1 MNVRLP
7 FTTSDA
13 VPLQLGDGT
22 PRTVLVTGASS
33 GIGAAVARAFGALG
47 WPVAIGAR
55 RVERLEEV
63 AHAIE
68 ADGGRPFARHLDVT
82 KADSIDEF
90 FTAAEATLGPVDV
103 VVSNAGVGI
112 PGLLHELRV
121 ADLETELT
129 TNLLG
134 PMLVARRALPSMLAR
149 KRGDLVFISSM
160 NVVEPRPFQVG
171 YTAAKMGVEGLART
185 LRKDLDGTGVRSLI
199 VRPGPTR
206 SEFGFAWGTGIL
218 VRVLESWRQWGFMRH
233 NEMLDGEHVAAAVV
247 SAVTAPACASLDVVQ
262 VTFDGVRNA

>member
-7 FTTSDA
+7 FTTSEA
-13 VPLQLGDGT
+13 TPLPQVDGS

-55 RVERLEEV
+55 RIERLEEV

-68 ADGGRPFARHLDVT
+68 ADGGQPFAHHLDVS
-82 KADSIDEF
+82 KADSVDEF
-90 FTAAEATLGPVDV
+90 FNAAEAAVGPLDV
-103 VVSNAGVGI
+103 VISNAGVGI
-112 PGLLHELRV
+112 PGLLHELSV
-121 ADLETELT
+121 ADLETELA

-149 KRGDLVFISSM
+149 RRGDLVFISSM

-185 LRKDLDGTGVRSLI
+185 LRKDLEGTGVRSLI

-206 SEFGFAWGTGIL
+206 SEFGFGWGADIL
-218 VRVLESWRQWGFMRH
+218 VRVLDSWRRWGFMRH

-247 SAVTAPACASLDVVQ
+247 NAVTAPACVSLDVIQ
-262 VTFDGVRNA
+262 VTLEGPPSL